1 MRRARRRASGARRL
15 RPGTRPAAE
24 QGAAEQARIVRRL
37 REIRRLARRLRR
49 EATAPAVER
58 VCQIIET
65 ECHLA
70 LWALGDVRGMIP
82 EAEPRA

>member
-1 MRRARRRASGARRL
+1 M
-15 RPGTRPAAE
+15 
-24 QGAAEQARIVRRL
+24 VRRL

-58 VCQIIET
+58 VSQIIET

-70 LWALGDVRGMIP
+70 LWALGDVRGLIP